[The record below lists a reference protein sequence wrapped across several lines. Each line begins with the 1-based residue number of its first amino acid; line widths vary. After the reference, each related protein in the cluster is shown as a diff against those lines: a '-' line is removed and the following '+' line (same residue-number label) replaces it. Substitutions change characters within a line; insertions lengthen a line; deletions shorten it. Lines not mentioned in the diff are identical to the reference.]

1 MDVAAKLQLKS
12 GMTLALVDPP
22 AGFGPPLPEGGSVVE
37 AAADATL
44 AFATDHA
51 ALDALMPSLQES
63 ARADRLTWVAYPKA
77 GRLGTDLNR
86 DRLREAVLPNGLDT
100 VRQVALDD
108 TWSAM
113 RLKSLR

>member
-1 MDVAAKLQLKS
+1 MPTEVAAKLQLKP

-22 AGFGPPLPEGGSVVE
+22 AGFEAPLPPGGSVVT

-44 AFATDHA
+44 AFATDRA
-51 ALDALMPSLQES
+51 TLDTLMPSLQES

-77 GRLGTDLNR
+77 GKLGTDLNR
-86 DRLREAVLPNGLDT
+86 DRLREAVLPQGLDT

-113 RLKSLR
+113 RLKA